1 MLKRIGTLLLVLAAG
16 GLLVSGCAKK
26 VKKIDNE
33 ALEEEFKHAPAWVL
47 NGHAEASISAVG
59 SAVIG
64 KSGMQFAKTEAL
76 AHGRNELA
84 RQVSTKVKAM
94 VNNFVQQTGLG
105 DEQLVDRFS
114 KQMTKQITNETLSGS
129 RQKDMW
135 ISPSNELYVL
145 VVMDPAAVKENPAG
159 AVVIHGVERMR
170 GPNATV
176 SHEEPTQYV
185 QDFFRLHSVHG
196 ANLRSPDLRYA
207 PPLKLR

>member
-1 MLKRIGTLLLVLAAG
+1 MIKRIIILLLVPVVSCVFL
-16 GLLVSGCAKK
+16 SGCSKK

-47 NGHAEASISAVG
+47 NGYEEGTISAVG

-84 RQVSTKVKAM
+84 RQTSIKVKAL

-105 DEQLVDRFS
+105 DAQLVDRFS
-114 KQMTKQITNETLSGS
+114 KQMTKQVTNETLGGS

-135 ISPSNELYVL
+135 ISPSSELYVL
-145 VVMDPAAVKENPAG
+145 VVMDPAAIKESVKRQLTTSYKNDEARWQEFKAKNGEAELDKEIEKTFG
-159 AVVIHGVERMR
+159 H
-170 GPNATV
+170 
-176 SHEEPTQYV
+176 
-185 QDFFRLHSVHG
+185 
-196 ANLRSPDLRYA
+196 
-207 PPLKLR
+207 

>member
-145 VVMDPAAVKENPAG
+145 VVMDPAAVKE
-159 AVVIHGVERMR
+159 
-170 GPNATV
+170 TV
-176 SHEEPTQYV
+176 KKELTTTYQSDQARWQEFQSKNGEAELDREIEKT
-185 QDFFRLHSVHG
+185 FG
-196 ANLRSPDLRYA
+196 
-207 PPLKLR
+207 K